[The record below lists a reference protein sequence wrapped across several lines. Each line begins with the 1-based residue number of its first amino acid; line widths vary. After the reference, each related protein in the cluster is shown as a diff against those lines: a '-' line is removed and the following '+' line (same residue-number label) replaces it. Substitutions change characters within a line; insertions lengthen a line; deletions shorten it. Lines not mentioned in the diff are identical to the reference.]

1 MKQMGCKP
9 FIADPDLWMRP
20 KTRKSD
26 GLGYYYYV
34 LIYVDYVFA
43 IGDEPEEVLKWVDK
57 YFGLK
62 PVSLDDL
69 NIYLGASVKFMILL
83 NDVMAWSLC
92 RLSMFRKR

>member
-1 MKQMGCKP
+1 MKQMGYKP
-9 FIADPDLWMRP
+9 CLADHDLWIIP
-20 KTRKSD
+20 KTRKSVGID
-26 GLGYYYYV
+26 YYKYV
-34 LIYVDYVFA
+34 LLYVDGVLE
-43 IGDEPEEVLKWVDK
+43 IGEGPGELLKWVDK